1 MQLRSRV
8 ILKSPLMP
16 GLEVTA
22 GDVAEFI
29 DATAPEL
36 FSATIITF
44 LLNMA
49 AHFLPF
55 FLLPA
60 KPMLPTAAAVQVEVY
75 LALCRVLSPMNR
87 VCSMTLHCKYMPS
100 SLFSFLY

>member
-1 MQLRSRV
+1 MQRCSRV
-8 ILKSPLMP
+8 VLKSPLMP

-49 AHFLPF
+49 VHFLPF
-55 FLLPA
+55 FLLTA
-60 KPMLPTAAAVQVEVY
+60 KPILPTATAV
-75 LALCRVLSPMNR
+75 
-87 VCSMTLHCKYMPS
+87 
-100 SLFSFLY
+100 

>member
-1 MQLRSRV
+1 MQLRWRA

-36 FSATIITF
+36 FSATMITF

-60 KPMLPTAAAVQVEVY
+60 KPIFSTAAAV
-75 LALCRVLSPMNR
+75 
-87 VCSMTLHCKYMPS
+87 
-100 SLFSFLY
+100 

>member
-1 MQLRSRV
+1 MQRCSRV
-8 ILKSPLMP
+8 VLESPLMP

-29 DATAPEL
+29 DATAPKL
-36 FSATIITF
+36 FSATKITF

-60 KPMLPTAAAVQVEVY
+60 KPIFPTAAAV
-75 LALCRVLSPMNR
+75 
-87 VCSMTLHCKYMPS
+87 
-100 SLFSFLY
+100 

>member
-1 MQLRSRV
+1 
-8 ILKSPLMP
+8 MP

-29 DATAPEL
+29 DATAPKL
-36 FSATIITF
+36 FSATKITF

-55 FLLPA
+55 FLLTA
-60 KPMLPTAAAVQVEVY
+60 KPILPTATAV
-75 LALCRVLSPMNR
+75 
-87 VCSMTLHCKYMPS
+87 
-100 SLFSFLY
+100 

>member
-1 MQLRSRV
+1 MQTRSRV
-8 ILKSPLMP
+8 ILKSPLI
-16 GLEVTA
+16 LNVEVTA

-29 DATAPEL
+29 DVTAPEL
-36 FSATIITF
+36 FSAAMITF

-60 KPMLPTAAAVQVEVY
+60 KPILPTAAVVQVQVH
-75 LALCRVLSPMNR
+75 LAICRIL
-87 VCSMTLHCKYMPS
+87 
-100 SLFSFLY
+100 

>member
-1 MQLRSRV
+1 MQLRWRA

-36 FSATIITF
+36 FSATMITF

-60 KPMLPTAAAVQVEVY
+60 KPILPTAAAV
-75 LALCRVLSPMNR
+75 
-87 VCSMTLHCKYMPS
+87 
-100 SLFSFLY
+100 